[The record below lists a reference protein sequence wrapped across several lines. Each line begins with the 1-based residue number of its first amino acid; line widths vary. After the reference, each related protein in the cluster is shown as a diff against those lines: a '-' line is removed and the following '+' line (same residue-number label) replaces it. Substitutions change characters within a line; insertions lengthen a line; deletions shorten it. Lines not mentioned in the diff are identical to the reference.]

1 MNRFL
6 TGLILLAIT
15 SVSGCDNSHGPAA
28 TDRAAETDAKK
39 DGGSIS
45 VKLPGVEIDIDED
58 TGVDV
63 KAPGTNVS
71 VRKDG
76 VDVTAPGT
84 NVSAGKDGVDVTAPN
99 VDIRTKPAEESNE

>member
-15 SVSGCDNSHGPAA
+15 SASGCDNSHEPAA
-28 TDRAAETDAKK
+28 TDSGAETAERK
-39 DGGSIS
+39 DGGGIS
-45 VKLPGVEIDIDED
+45 VKLPGVEIDINEE

-76 VDVTAPGT
+76 VNVTAPGT

-99 VDIRTKPAEESNE
+99 VNIRTKPAEESNE